1 MRVSSALK
9 RSLCLLRTTLR
20 LNSFPTP
27 SQTLYRDRRTLLKA
41 VLGLGLIVQRVS
53 VAAAD
58 DPKIAR
64 PQSGDRLVFAFG
76 DRAGQIIKPEDLPL
90 GGPQQLAYPIDPE
103 SKVIRDGSLLNQVA
117 LVRLD
122 PAQLSADTQEYA
134 ADGVVAYSAICTHQ
148 GCPVSMWKADAKA
161 LFCSCHAAQFDPKER
176 ARVINGPA
184 PRRLPMLP
192 VRIVDGTLTAAG
204 GFVGTVGGQTH

>member
-1 MRVSSALK
+1 
-9 RSLCLLRTTLR
+9 
-20 LNSFPTP
+20 
-27 SQTLYRDRRTLLKA
+27 
-41 VLGLGLIVQRVS
+41 
-53 VAAAD
+53 
-58 DPKIAR
+58 
-64 PQSGDRLVFAFG
+64 
-76 DRAGQIIKPEDLPL
+76 
-90 GGPQQLAYPIDPE
+90 LAYPMDPE
-103 SKVIRDGSLLNQVA
+103 SKVIRDGSLLNQVV